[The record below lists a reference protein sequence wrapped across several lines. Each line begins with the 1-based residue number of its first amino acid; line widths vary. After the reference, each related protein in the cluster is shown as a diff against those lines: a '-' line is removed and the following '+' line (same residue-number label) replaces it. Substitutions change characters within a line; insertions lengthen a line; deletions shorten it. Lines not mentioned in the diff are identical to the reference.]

1 LHLEHISYIPRTL
14 LVRASIGQRGFW
26 CSRRSRQH
34 VFLAEAYL
42 HASAMNLHRGLA
54 AMVCVFAL
62 LAFAGCAN
70 GPGVTGAFDRDYAVT
85 GHIRLEISTGS
96 GDVNITGSADGKV
109 HVHGEVRVS
118 GGGTQDAQKRLSA
131 IQSNPPVEQTPDGVR
146 VGRDVER
153 LHGASVSYT
162 IEVPRDC
169 EVSSTVVSGS
179 QTVRGV
185 RGPIKM
191 QSTSGS
197 ITAEDIDGDAQLG
210 SLSGSITASNMGDAV
225 RASGTSGSVTIS
237 GAKGDVR
244 VNGDSGKVQI
254 SNPGGRVEVNL
265 TNGPVNVQGAG
276 GDVKIHGVNGSFSVQ
291 GNPSATSYWDLK
303 NVSGGMDIA
312 VPAGAN
318 FHLLAESTSGEIRA
332 DIPIIIDE
340 QGKHMLRAQIGAGG
354 GRVEAH
360 TVSGTVHL
368 SSSN

>member
-1 LHLEHISYIPRTL
+1 M
-14 LVRASIGQRGFW
+14 Q
-26 CSRRSRQH
+26 
-34 VFLAEAYL
+34 
-42 HASAMNLHRGLA
+42 ASAIKLRRGLA
-54 AMVCVFAL
+54 SMVCVFAL

-70 GPGVTGAFDRDYAVT
+70 GPGVTGKFERDYSVT
-85 GHIRLEISTGS
+85 GHTRLEIGTGS

-118 GGGTQDAQKRLSA
+118 GGGAHDEQKRLSE
-131 IQSNPPVEQTPDGVR
+131 IESNPPVEQTPDGVR
-146 VGRDVER
+146 VGRDVVR
-153 LHGASVSYT
+153 LHGASISYT

-169 EVSSTVVSGS
+169 EVSSTAISGS

-185 RGPIKM
+185 RGPIKL

-197 ITAEDIDGDAQLG
+197 VTAEDIDGDAQLA
-210 SLSGSITASNMGDAV
+210 SLSGSVTASNMGDAV
-225 RASGTSGSVTIS
+225 RASGASGTITIA
-237 GAKGDVR
+237 GAQGDVR
-244 VNGDSGKVQI
+244 VNGESGK
-254 SNPGGRVEVNL
+254 VEVNL

-332 DIPIIIDE
+332 DMPIIIEE
-340 QGKHMLRAQIGAGG
+340 QGKHTLRAQIGTGG

-360 TVSGTVHL
+360 TVSGAIHL
-368 SSSN
+368 GPSN

>member
-1 LHLEHISYIPRTL
+1 M
-14 LVRASIGQRGFW
+14 
-26 CSRRSRQH
+26 
-34 VFLAEAYL
+34 
-42 HASAMNLHRGLA
+42 HASAMKLHRGLA
-54 AMVCVFAL
+54 SAVCVFAL

-70 GPGVTGAFDRDYAVT
+70 GPSVAGKFDRDYGVT
-85 GHIRLEISTGS
+85 GHTRLEVGTVS

-118 GGGTQDAQKRLSA
+118 GGGAQDEQKRLSE
-131 IQSNPPVEQTPDGVR
+131 IESNPPVEQTPDGVR
-146 VGRDVER
+146 VGRDVVR
-153 LHGASVSYT
+153 LHGASISYT

-169 EVSSTVVSGS
+169 EVSSTVISGS

-197 ITAEDIDGDAQLG
+197 ISAQDIDGDAQLA
-210 SLSGSITASNMGDAV
+210 SLSGSVTASNMGDAV
-225 RASGTSGSVTIS
+225 RASGASGSITVS

-244 VNGDSGKVQI
+244 VNGESGKVQI

-265 TNGPVNVQGAG
+265 TNGPVNVQGAN
-276 GDVKIHGVNGSFSVQ
+276 GDVKIHGVNGSLSVQ

-303 NVSGGMDIA
+303 NVSGGLDIA

-318 FHLLAESTSGEIRA
+318 FHLLAESTNGEIRA
-332 DIPIIIDE
+332 DIPIIIEE
-340 QGKHMLRAQIGAGG
+340 QGKHMLRAQIGTGG

-360 TVSGTVHL
+360 TVSGTIHL
-368 SSSN
+368 GPSN